1 MANLQVRSIDD
12 QLYTALGRR
21 AKMENRS
28 ISQEVISILK
38 KHLSS
43 PVSQNE
49 KNTQNFLELCG
60 TWESEKSSEK
70 IVEEIKRSRQT
81 DGRMKVEF

>member
-43 PVSQNE
+43 PVSHNE

-70 IVEEIKRSRQT
+70 IVEEIKRSRRT
-81 DGRMKVEF
+81 DGRMKVDF

>member
-1 MANLQVRSIDD
+1 MANLQVRSFDD
-12 QLYTALGRR
+12 QLYVALGRR

-43 PVSQNE
+43 PVSQHE

-60 TWESEKSSEK
+60 TWESEQSSAQIIK
-70 IVEEIKRSRQT
+70 EIKQSRRT
-81 DGRMKVEF
+81 DGRLKVDF

>member
-12 QLYTALGRR
+12 QLYEALGRR

-43 PVSQNE
+43 PVSGNE
-49 KNTQNFLELCG
+49 KNTQDFLELCG
-60 TWESEKSSEK
+60 TWESKNSMEQ
-70 IVEEIKRSRQT
+70 IVREIKQSRSTEDRK
-81 DGRMKVEF
+81 DVEL

>member
-12 QLYTALGRR
+12 QLYVALGRR

-43 PVSQNE
+43 PVSQHE

-60 TWESEKSSEK
+60 TWESKK
-70 IVEEIKRSRQT
+70 ARSRLLKKLNKAAEQIA
-81 DGRMKVEF
+81 G

>member
-12 QLYTALGRR
+12 QLYVALGRR

-43 PVSQNE
+43 PVSQHE

-60 TWESEKSSEK
+60 TWESEKSSEQ
-70 IVEEIKRSRQT
+70 IIEEIKQSRRT
-81 DGRMKVEF
+81 DGRLKVEF

>member
-12 QLYTALGRR
+12 QLYIALGRR

>member
-1 MANLQVRSIDD
+1 
-12 QLYTALGRR
+12 
-21 AKMENRS
+21 MENRS

-43 PVSQNE
+43 PVSQHE

-60 TWESEKSSEK
+60 TFESGKSSEQ
-70 IVEEIKRSRQT
+70 IIEEIKQSR
-81 DGRMKVEF
+81 